1 MRNRVCASRQRCFS
15 SSGDLV
21 PTVES
26 LEGRLLMSATPAI
39 VYSGPIVITSGGT
52 YSGNWQSNN
61 PNVAAVTI
69 STTAPV
75 IINNSNIQSM
85 GNLIET
91 GVSGVNLTVENT
103 SGYGLNPGVAGDSP
117 GRFVYAYQFSN
128 MVIENDYL
136 QSTSGINLVQ
146 HQGSGT
152 VTITNNS
159 ALNIDGRISN
169 GTGGWMTGNTEGTD
183 WIWAQFVQLNNIYSL
198 AGINIAWN
206 QVINQPEN
214 SRVEDNISIYE
225 SSGTS
230 SSPILLHDNYIQGAY
245 NIDPT
250 NTGSGWGYTGGGI
263 MLGDGGTTTL
273 SQASGYVQA
282 YNNIVV
288 STTNYGIAI
297 EAGHNETIYDNTI
310 ISSGLLPNGQTIA
323 DRNVGVIIWN
333 LYGTSSGVFNND
345 SGYGNVI
352 GWVGPGGT
360 GNDSW
365 TPDATSL
372 TNNTDFSGA
381 VTLSTE
387 AAEWTF
393 WQNKLATNQTS
404 TVVNQASPGAPSN
417 LQVTAGNGQ
426 VALSWTGSSG
436 ATSYNVYR
444 GTTSGQEA
452 LLDSGVSGTSY
463 TDSTAANGTTYFYE
477 VTAVNSGGESGKS
490 NEVSATPT
498 AAVTAVTQVNL
509 GGSFNLD
516 GIVNDGST
524 FTLTTGI
531 IDGGVAALSANLLGT
546 SQTWN
551 GTPFTIGAAGSSNV
565 VSATGQ
571 TISLPAGQYA
581 SLQFLGLAV
590 NGNQANQTF
599 TVNYADGTTQT
610 FTQSL
615 SDWFS
620 PQNYTG
626 ESKAVTMAY
635 RDLSNGTKDNRTF
648 YVYGY
653 SFGLEAKTVSSIT
666 LPNDANVKLLSVTLS
681 TATSV

>member
-1 MRNRVCASRQRCFS
+1 
-15 SSGDLV
+15 
-21 PTVES
+21 
-26 LEGRLLMSATPAI
+26 MSATPAV

-75 IINNSNIQSM
+75 TITNSNIQ
-85 GNLIET
+85 GKGDLIRN
-91 GVSGVNLTVENT
+91 GVGGINLTVTNT
-103 SGYGLNPGVAGDSP
+103 NGYGLNPGVAGMSP
-117 GRFVYAYQFSN
+117 GRFVYAYGFSN
-128 MVIENDYL
+128 MVIQNNYF
-136 QSTSGINLVQ
+136 QSGWGIWLFN
-146 HQGSGT
+146 HSGSGT

-159 ALNIDGRISN
+159 FLNIDGRISN
-169 GTGGWMTGNTEGTD
+169 GAGGWMTGDVQNTD
-183 WIWAQFVQLNNIYSL
+183 YVIAHAVQIGSCYGLVG
-198 AGINIAWN
+198 ATIAWN
-206 QVINQPEN
+206 QIINQPGN
-214 SRVEDNISIYE
+214 SRVEDNIDIWE

-230 SSPILLHDNYIQGAY
+230 SNPILIHDNYVDGAY
-245 NIDPT
+245 NINPT
-250 NTGSGWGYTGGGI
+250 NALGGNWGYTGTGI
-263 MLGDGGTTTL
+263 DVAEGDTNIL
-273 SQASGYVQA
+273 SQASAYVHA

-288 STTNYGIAI
+288 STCGIGMCILAGNNCSMTNNTVIFSDKLADGS
-297 EAGHNETIYDNTI
+297 TIYESLN
-310 ISSGLLPNGQTIA
+310 NGNA
-323 DRNVGVIIWN
+323 GFVIWN
-333 LYGTSSGVFNND
+333 EYGLSTSVFFNNGGSGNT
-345 SGYGNVI
+345 SGYVAPPS
-352 GWVGPGGT
+352 WGGRL
-360 GNDSW
+360 DWW
-365 TPDATSL
+365 TPDSTTW
-372 TNNTDFSGA
+372 TNNIDYSGT
-381 VTLSTE
+381 VTLATE
-387 AAEWTF
+387 AAQLVA
-393 WQNKLATNQTS
+393 WQNKIAANNVTIGPATS
-404 TVVNQASPGAPSN
+404 TSAPTAPSN
-417 LQVTAGNGQ
+417 LADPAGNGQ
-426 VALSWTGSSG
+426 VTLSWTGSSG

-452 LLDSGVSGTSY
+452 LLHSGVSGTSY

-477 VTAVNSGGESGKS
+477 VTAVNSVGESGKS
-490 NEVSATPT
+490 NEVSATP
-498 AAVTAVTQVNL
+498 AVTADTPVNL
-509 GGSFNLD
+509 GGSVNLD

-524 FTLTTGI
+524 FTLTTGV

-551 GTPFTIGAAGSSNV
+551 GTAFTIGAAGTSNV

-581 SLQFLGLAV
+581 SLQFLALAV

-626 ESKAVTMAY
+626 ESKAVTMPY
-635 RDLSNGTKDNRTF
+635 RDNSNGTKDNRTF

-653 SFGLEAKTVSSIT
+653 SFSLDATKTVSSIT

>member
-1 MRNRVCASRQRCFS
+1 
-15 SSGDLV
+15 
-21 PTVES
+21 
-26 LEGRLLMSATPAI
+26 MSATPAI

-75 IINNSNIQSM
+75 IINNSNIQSE

-206 QVINQPEN
+206 QVINQPGN

-230 SSPILLHDNYIQGAY
+230 SSPILIHDNYIQGAY

-263 MLGDGGTTTL
+263 MLGDGSTTT
-273 SQASGYVQA
+273 GYVQA

-310 ISSGLLPNGQTIA
+310 ISSGLLPNGQTFA
-323 DRNVGVIIWN
+323 DQNVGVIIWN

-352 GWVGPGGT
+352 SWVGPGGT
-360 GNDSW
+360 RNDSW
-365 TPDATSL
+365 TPDATSW
-372 TNNTDFSGA
+372 TNNTDYSGT
-381 VTLSTE
+381 VTLATE
-387 AAEWTF
+387 AAQWTS
-393 WQNKLATNQTS
+393 WQNKLATNNVVIGPATS
-404 TVVNQASPGAPSN
+404 TSVPTAPSN
-417 LQVTAGNGQ
+417 LAATAGNGQ
-426 VALSWTGSSG
+426 VTLSWTGSSG

-452 LLDSGVSGTSY
+452 LLQSGVSGTSY

-477 VTAVNSGGESGKS
+477 VTAVNSVGESGKS
-490 NEVSATPT
+490 NEVSATP
-498 AAVTAVTQVNL
+498 AVTAFTPVNL

-581 SLQFLGLAV
+581 SLQFLALAV

-653 SFGLEAKTVSSIT
+653 SFSLNATKTVSSIT